1 MGLISGKDAENSTT
15 TDELNEAVIRKPTV
29 DIEHSVTLNSW
40 FFEIHPV
47 ICAVIRDGTT
57 SSNYPPHTRSIDV

>member
-29 DIEHSVTLNSW
+29 DIEHTVT
-40 FFEIHPV
+40 
-47 ICAVIRDGTT
+47 
-57 SSNYPPHTRSIDV
+57 